1 MRNAWRLATLCL
13 PSLAGSSCSSWVTP
27 FSSTQVQLV
36 ARIEIRPAT
45 LELSVGDSQL
55 VAAVLYGSHGRDLG
69 PFYDV
74 TWEVSDWRIASV
86 ESAGLTS
93 ATVRGLRPGAVT
105 VTARAEGRAGI
116 ATVVV
121 R

>member
-13 PSLAGSSCSSWVTP
+13 LSLAGSSCGSWVTP
-27 FSSTQVQLV
+27 FSTQEPSV

-45 LELSVGDSQL
+45 LEMSVGDSQA
-55 VAAVLYGSHGRDLG
+55 VAAVLYGSRGRDLG
-69 PFYDV
+69 PFYDL

-86 ESAGLTS
+86 WERGLNS